1 MALTIE
7 IPTGGM
13 ARKPMPVI
21 LLVDV
26 STSMGATG
34 IPQANQGIRDYIDE
48 LQKNEDTRESIFLS
62 IITFS
67 DTAQTIIEHQL
78 ISTVTPPLLSVGAP
92 KTILDKGLEEVL
104 ALVKR
109 KDLQFKGGK
118 EPLFVLITDGN
129 PNCTDAAWKDQL
141 TKMNEHP
148 LIGRRPSSGR
158 IAGCR
163 VIAGAGNE
171 DEINSSV
178 LAEFRRDDQKD
189 QVVRLKDQASIG
201 GFLSQLKTL
210 TIEISEAKP
219 MSRVIGTQVI
229 N

>member
-7 IPTGGM
+7 FSPGAT
-13 ARKPMPVI
+13 ARRPMPVI

-26 STSMGATG
+26 STSMEPRG
-34 IPQANQGIRDYIDE
+34 ISEANQGIRDYIDE

-67 DTAQTIIEHQL
+67 DKAQTIIEHQL
-78 ISTVTPPLLSVGAP
+78 ISTITPPQISAGAGR
-92 KTILDKGLEEVL
+92 TNLDKGLEEVL

-109 KDLQFKGGK
+109 RDVQFKGAK
-118 EPLFVLITDGN
+118 ESLFVLITDGN
-129 PNCTDAAWKDQL
+129 PNCSEASWKDQL
-141 TKMNEHP
+141 AKMNEHP
-148 LIGRRPSSGR
+148 LIGRRPSGR
-158 IAGCR
+158 LAGCR
-163 VIAGAGNE
+163 VIAGAGDE
-171 DEINSSV
+171 DAINGSV
-178 LAEFRRDDQKD
+178 LAEFSRDNEKD

-201 GFLSQLKTL
+201 GFLSQLKTI
-210 TIEISEAKP
+210 TTEINEAKP